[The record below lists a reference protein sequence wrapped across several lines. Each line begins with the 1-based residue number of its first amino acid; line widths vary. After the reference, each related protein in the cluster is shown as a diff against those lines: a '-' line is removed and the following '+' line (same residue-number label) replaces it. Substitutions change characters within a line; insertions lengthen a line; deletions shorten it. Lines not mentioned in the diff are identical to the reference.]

1 MSFADLHL
9 HTRYSDGSW
18 RPAELVRE
26 AERLGFTA
34 IAITDHD
41 TLDAIPEALENAGL
55 EVLPG
60 VEITCRIDTVEV
72 HMLGYLPGN
81 AWKNPALRSVL
92 DHSRRVREK
101 RITEIVGRLNELGIR
116 MTEQEVFACS

>member
-18 RPAELVRE
+18 TPAELVRE
-26 AERLGFTA
+26 AQRLGFAA

-41 TLDAIPEALENAGL
+41 TLDAIPEALAGAGI
-55 EVLPG
+55 EILPG
-60 VEITCRIDTVEV
+60 VEITCRVDTQEI
-72 HMLGYLPGN
+72 HMLGYLPGDS
-81 AWKNPALRSVL
+81 WKSRELHVVL

-101 RITEIVGRLNELGIR
+101 RITDIVARLNEVASR
-116 MTEQEVFACS
+116 